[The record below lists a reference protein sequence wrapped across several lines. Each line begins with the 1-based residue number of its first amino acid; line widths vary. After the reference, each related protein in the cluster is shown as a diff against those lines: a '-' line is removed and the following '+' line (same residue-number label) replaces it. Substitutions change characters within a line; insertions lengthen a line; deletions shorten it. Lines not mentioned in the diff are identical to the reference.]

1 MTQDAGGDD
10 RPAVTRR
17 EAVAV
22 AGGLLTGVGAFRAID
37 NVLLGY
43 GETGAGT
50 NVREQ
55 DLAGPV
61 SETLTVGYDEQ
72 VRGHRVRLAG
82 GAIEVSTG
90 SDTRRLDLSA
100 DWGASVRALDDELGL
115 AGRLAA
121 LYADLRAVRSGDV
134 RFAFSQP
141 AAFFDRV
148 RAADARPDVLAAV
161 RGRGDRTVPPATVER
176 FAGTPPSEPEPL
188 ADALVGAFREQAAYD
203 VPRYVAGAIE
213 DNVIFGAADLR
224 GHLGSDVTFEA
235 MLSSEGDTRLFCRE
249 FALRSMEA
257 LQAAAPWH
265 QHLPVAAAYVRDAR
279 HKHVYTGVASAIRT
293 DGDLV
298 VPMTFLD
305 YTHSTLYDDV
315 NVTGLTGRGLA
326 AYDDRHRVTHV
337 YW

>member
-1 MTQDAGGDD
+1 MTHDAGGDD

-17 EAVAV
+17 EAVAG
-22 AGGLLTGVGAFRAID
+22 AGGLLTGAGAFRAID

-43 GETGAGT
+43 GQTGNGT
-50 NVREQ
+50 NVVEQ
-55 DLAGPV
+55 DLADLLM
-61 SETLTVGYDEQ
+61 SSLSLAYDE
-72 VRGHRVRLAG
+72 RIAGHPVRLAG
-82 GAIEVSTG
+82 GAIEVSTE
-90 SDTRRLDLSA
+90 SDTRRLDLAA
-100 DWGASVRALDDELGL
+100 DEGASVRALDDDLGL
-115 AGRLAA
+115 DGRLAA

-148 RAADARPDVLAAV
+148 RAADARPDVLAAL

-203 VPRYVAGAIE
+203 VPRYLAGAIE

-224 GHLGSDVTFEA
+224 RHLGSDVTFGA
-235 MLSSEGDTRLFCRE
+235 MLSSDDDRRLFCWE

-265 QHLPVAAAYVRDAR
+265 QRLPVAAAYVRDAR
-279 HKHVYTGVASAIRT
+279 HKHVYTGLASAIRT

-315 NVTGLTGRGLA
+315 NVTWLTGRGLA

>member
-1 MTQDAGGDD
+1 MTHDAGGDD

-17 EAVAV
+17 EAVA
-22 AGGLLTGVGAFRAID
+22 AGGGLLTGVGAFRAID

-43 GETGAGT
+43 GETGVGT

-55 DLAGPV
+55 DLPGLV
-61 SETLTVGYDEQ
+61 SETLTTGYDEQ

-82 GAIEVSTG
+82 GAIDVSRG

-100 DWGASVRALDDELGL
+100 DEGASVRALDDDLGL
-115 AGRLAA
+115 DGRLAA

-188 ADALVGAFREQAAYD
+188 AAALVGAFREQAAYD
-203 VPRYVAGAIE
+203 VPRYLAGAIE

-224 GHLGSDVTFEA
+224 RHLESDVTFGA
-235 MLSSEGDTRLFCRE
+235 MLSSEDDTDLFCWE
-249 FALRSMEA
+249 FALRSIEA
-257 LQAAAPWH
+257 LQVAAPWH
-265 QHLPVAAAYVRDAR
+265 QRLPVAAAYVRDAR